1 MSTATQTRTA
11 QLLSAQQLRE
21 QQEISG
27 RAGLEGLLKA
37 VRRMLDWLLLPFR
50 IVGRVLFRQK
60 AGAEENSD
68 GAGDEAASRAAAP
81 AQAHDDDKSLGSL
94 QLGKDGDVEIGHL
107 AKQVSENPNGEL
119 DIELTGKSE
128 DLDVVVPMLMR
139 QIDQILKTQLPAN
152 AQEAE
157 VAAHLVALAESAER
171 SRYAHRLVSRE
182 VGNVM
187 KTLAADPDYV
197 GLSTSTIEGML
208 RAAAKS
214 PGAAAQM
221 GNGSP
226 EQRLLARLAV
236 RDKLE
241 ADYALQMRQMAATL
255 APMLGEAK
263 SASELSGRG
272 KELLDAALRAAEMA
286 GSQLR
291 VRHAAHGEPGTLPE
305 TLPTVHDAVAQA
317 IGNIATSMKEA
328 PAPAA
333 TQATVEEKVA
343 PAASAAA
350 MEERSAAAPM
360 PAVVLNKAASDEI
373 LIGEDDEFAG
383 LVKDSAE
390 VAPVTPASAPA
401 PVATAVSVPAAA
413 AKKAAAAVQAV
424 RSSSS
429 MFGNVA
435 TAQRSAADLEAE
447 NVVDEFFDP
456 EEGENL
462 VSG

>member
-50 IVGRVLFRQK
+50 IVGRVLFRQQ
-60 AGAEENSD
+60 AGAEGNSE

-81 AQAHDDDKSLGSL
+81 TQAFDDDKSLGSL
-94 QLGKDGDVEIGHL
+94 QLGKDGDADVGHL

-157 VAAHLVALAESAER
+157 VAAHLVELAEAAER

-182 VGNVM
+182 VGSVM
-187 KTLAADPDYV
+187 KALAADPDYV
-197 GLSTSTIEGML
+197 GLSTSTIERML

-236 RDKLE
+236 RDKIE
-241 ADYALQMRQMAATL
+241 ADYSLQMRQMAATL
-255 APMLGEAK
+255 APMLGQAK
-263 SASELSGRG
+263 SASELAGRG

-305 TLPTVHDAVAQA
+305 TLPAVHDAVAQA
-317 IGNIATSMKEA
+317 IDNVAKSVKEA

-343 PAASAAA
+343 PAPLVAVAD
-350 MEERSAAAPM
+350 EKSAAAPM
-360 PAVVLNKAASDEI
+360 PAVVLDELASGEI
-373 LIGEDDEFAG
+373 LIGEDDDFPG
-383 LVKDSAE
+383 LVKETGE
-390 VAPVTPASAPA
+390 VAFPAQAPA
-401 PVATAVSVPAAA
+401 PAVAAVSVSAAA
-413 AKKAAAAVQAV
+413 AKTAAAAVQAA
-424 RSSSS
+424 RSSGS

-435 TAQRSAADLEAE
+435 TAQRNTADLDAV
-447 NVVDEFFDP
+447 NVVDDLFEV

-462 VSG
+462 VGG